1 MIEPDFFA
9 EERPVVMKILE
20 TERLILRELVA
31 ADGEFMNALLN
42 SPGFLK
48 YIGDRGVRTT
58 EEAAE
63 FIVTRYRKSYQDN
76 GYGLYGVQIKDGE
89 DAGKLIGICGFVRRD
104 SLPGADIG
112 FAFLPEFEK
121 RGFAF
126 EAASAT
132 MSFGREN
139 LGFTRVL
146 AITTPD
152 NEKSERLL
160 LKLGFVLDRLEILA
174 GEVNPV
180 KVFLSEL

>member
-1 MIEPDFFA
+1 
-9 EERPVVMKILE
+9 MKILE

-31 ADGEFMNALLN
+31 DDGEFMNALLN

-48 YIGDRGVRTT
+48 YIGDRCVRTN
-58 EEAAE
+58 ENAAE
-63 FIVTRYRKSYQDN
+63 FIETRYRKGYREN
-76 GYGLYGVQIKDGE
+76 GYGLWGVELKG
-89 DAGKLIGICGFVRRD
+89 GGLIGICGFVRRD

-112 FAFLPEFEK
+112 FAFLPEFEG
-121 RGFAF
+121 RGYAF

-132 MSFGREN
+132 MNFGRQN

-174 GEVNPV
+174 GEVSPV
-180 KVFLSEL
+180 KVFFCDA